1 MLLIPGRTTK
11 QGTSLNAGK
20 LKEEYLTITSTIE
33 MNEDDMKSLK
43 LEKGDAV
50 RLTSAVGEVVV
61 RCAPKKAAD
70 LPSGIIF
77 MAYGPSSS
85 ELMSSD
91 TAGSGM
97 PLSKQIEVGVEA
109 VADGDERDATK
120 QPGKQAETNR

>member
-1 MLLIPGRTTK
+1 MKTMLLIPGRTTK

-20 LKEEYLTITSTIE
+20 LKDEYLTITSTVE
-33 MNEDDMKSLK
+33 MNEDDMRSME

-50 RLTSAVGEVVV
+50 RLTSPEGEVVV
-61 RCAPKKAAD
+61 TCTPKKAAD

-85 ELMSSD
+85 ELMGSD

-97 PLSKQIEVGVEA
+97 PLSKQIEVRVEA
-109 VADGDERDATK
+109 VAGDGGR
-120 QPGKQAETNR
+120 GKAGQSTE